1 MNPIEPCMEQQRISN
16 WMAVMAIFIFIMIG
30 VGGYT
35 RLSESGLSIVS
46 WKPVTGWIPPLSES
60 QWQDEFL
67 AYQKTPEYLKV
78 NHQMDLA
85 SFKSIFV
92 VEYFHRLLGR
102 LLGLVFFIPYLYFIF
117 KKVITGRKIW
127 LYLGLGLLG
136 GAQGLMGW
144 LMVKSGLVD
153 DPNVS
158 AYRLCAHLMLG
169 ALLFWICGIRF
180 AKERWNSPWPKFK
193 LYYLAMLVVALQ
205 IASGAFVSGKE
216 AGHAFPALWYGM
228 GSGMWASSLGFRNF
242 FENVIT
248 IIFHHISLATV
259 VFTTLFVYAKSI
271 KVNHP
276 KGFHL
281 VTVVLGVQVL
291 LGISALYF
299 YNPQRPLVL
308 CLMHQMVAFV
318 LLGVVTLVPLWGKTK
333 VKTN

>member
-117 KKVITGRKIW
+117 KKVIFKNCII
-127 LYLGLGLLG
+127 YL
-136 GAQGLMGW
+136 
-144 LMVKSGLVD
+144 
-153 DPNVS
+153 
-158 AYRLCAHLMLG
+158 
-169 ALLFWICGIRF
+169 
-180 AKERWNSPWPKFK
+180 
-193 LYYLAMLVVALQ
+193 
-205 IASGAFVSGKE
+205 
-216 AGHAFPALWYGM
+216 
-228 GSGMWASSLGFRNF
+228 
-242 FENVIT
+242 
-248 IIFHHISLATV
+248 
-259 VFTTLFVYAKSI
+259 
-271 KVNHP
+271 
-276 KGFHL
+276 
-281 VTVVLGVQVL
+281 
-291 LGISALYF
+291 
-299 YNPQRPLVL
+299 
-308 CLMHQMVAFV
+308 
-318 LLGVVTLVPLWGKTK
+318 
-333 VKTN
+333 